1 MIEDMIIKR
10 DKREEDMREVFAEAP
25 KKKKSRWKTAMGIT
39 LVLVCLVAGVIYACG
54 IFYFKDKFFTGTTI
68 NSIEASYDTVEEVEA
83 IVASQ
88 VAKYRLLVKERGGSE
103 DTIQAAD
110 IGYQYASAGEIKG
123 FKEDQKA
130 YKWPLMLVKSFSY
143 EFASAATYN
152 VSALKT
158 AIDGLTCFN
167 PQVEKAPEDAK
178 LTFNGTTYELKKEQQ
193 GQKVIREKAE
203 AAIRKAIETGKTT
216 VDLDA
221 EDCYEKPS
229 LTSGDPVL
237 RKKYERLYHYT
248 SVRVTYDFG
257 DQKETLDGSA
267 INNWLNVDEDGTVTL
282 DSDAVAEYVYG
293 LAQKYD
299 TYGKTRSF
307 KTHDGST
314 VEVSGGAYGWLMR
327 KMNSFFLF

>member
-1 MIEDMIIKR
+1 
-10 DKREEDMREVFAEAP
+10 MREVFAEAP
-25 KKKKSRWKTAMGIT
+25 KKKKSRWKTATGIT

-110 IGYQYASAGEIKG
+110 IGYQYAPAGEIKG

-152 VSALKT
+152 VSELKT
-158 AIDGLTCFN
+158 AIDSLTCFK

-178 LTFNGTTYELKKEQQ
+178 LNFNGNT
-193 GQKVIREKAE
+193 
-203 AAIRKAIETGKTT
+203 
-216 VDLDA
+216 
-221 EDCYEKPS
+221 
-229 LTSGDPVL
+229 
-237 RKKYERLYHYT
+237 
-248 SVRVTYDFG
+248 
-257 DQKETLDGSA
+257 
-267 INNWLNVDEDGTVTL
+267 
-282 DSDAVAEYVYG
+282 
-293 LAQKYD
+293 
-299 TYGKTRSF
+299 
-307 KTHDGST
+307 
-314 VEVSGGAYGWLMR
+314 
-327 KMNSFFLF
+327 

>member
-25 KKKKSRWKTAMGIT
+25 KKKKSRWKTATGIT

-110 IGYQYASAGEIKG
+110 IGYQYAPAGEIKG

-152 VSALKT
+152 VSELKT
-158 AIDGLTCFN
+158 AIDSLTCFK

-203 AAIRKAIETGKTT
+203 AAREAGAALLVVGRPNRETG
-216 VDLDA
+216 
-221 EDCYEKPS
+221 
-229 LTSGDPVL
+229 LTMEEIQ
-237 RKKYERLYHYT
+237 ERL
-248 SVRVTYDFG
+248 
-257 DQKETLDGSA
+257 KEERA
-267 INNWLNVDEDGTVTL
+267 
-282 DSDAVAEYVYG
+282 
-293 LAQKYD
+293 
-299 TYGKTRSF
+299 
-307 KTHDGST
+307 
-314 VEVSGGAYGWLMR
+314 
-327 KMNSFFLF
+327 